1 MFGTSAALQLIT
13 TLSAQGVAAVTHV
26 DPIPGGG
33 SLTELRVIQPAV
45 MLHTRALGD
54 HITLRA
60 TLNLEGLTIP
70 EGVLTVGAWGEGF
83 NDRRHPHTY
92 AHEIMVS
99 GNDLLGSLDGPTNL
113 SLSVGKGFVPFGSD
127 DPMSRS
133 ALAYPVNHHWSQ
145 VLERAVAMLGVC
157 TGPFLLEGAL
167 FNGDEPERPDQW
179 PNMERFGDSWAGRL
193 TLVPHAGVEAQV
205 SRAHVA
211 SPEHRNGAGPAH
223 EQWSA
228 SLRWDR
234 PASRLA
240 PYALVEWARTET
252 SDGFF
257 VFHSVLAEAA
267 LRLRR
272 HRLYARFEQTERP
285 EEQRVS
291 DFRTRRPPIDD
302 SLLGITRGTIYTAG
316 GALEL
321 GRVADAIGV
330 AAVLEASYGRATEV
344 GGGIFDP
351 EVYYGRATV
360 LSLTLAFRARLG
372 FEGHRMG
379 RYGFPEAGHHH

>member
-1 MFGTSAALQLIT
+1 MALVAAGPARAQVRADVQLVAALT
-13 TLSAQGVAAVTHV
+13 RV
-26 DPIPGGG
+26 DPVPRDRP
-33 SLTELRVIQPAV
+33 LTELRVVQPVV
-45 MLHTRALGD
+45 MVRAAAGD
-54 HITLRA
+54 HLAFQGTVSVEGA
-60 TLNLEGLTIP
+60 TMPNGEL
-70 EGVLTVGAWGEGF
+70 VSGAFGEGF
-83 NDRRHPHTY
+83 IDRRHPHTY
-92 AHEIMVS
+92 AHELMATAFS
-99 GNDLLGSLDGPTNL
+99 ARGPWRGSL
-113 SLSVGKGFVPFGSD
+113 SAGKGFVAFGTD
-127 DPMSRS
+127 DPMSRPP
-133 ALAYPVNHHWSQ
+133 LRYPVNHHYSQ
-145 VLERAVAMLGVC
+145 ILERAVLVAALSA
-157 TGPFLLEGAL
+157 GPVTMEGSF

-211 SPEHRNGAGPAH
+211 SPEHRDGAGPAH

-302 SLLGITRGTIYTAG
+302 SLLGITRWTIYTVG
-316 GALEL
+316 GALEM

-330 AAVLEASYGRATEV
+330 AAVLEASYGRAAEV

>member
-1 MFGTSAALQLIT
+1 MAALT
-13 TLSAQGVAAVTHV
+13 RV
-26 DPIPGGG
+26 DPVPGNRP
-33 SLTELRVIQPAV
+33 LTELRVVQPVV
-45 MLHTRALGD
+45 MVRAAAGD
-54 HITLRA
+54 HLAFQSTVSV
-60 TLNLEGLTIP
+60 EGATIP
-70 EGVLTVGAWGEGF
+70 NGELVAGAFGEGF
-83 NDRRHPHTY
+83 IDRRHPHTY
-92 AHEIMVS
+92 AHELMVTAS
-99 GNDLLGSLDGPTNL
+99 SAPGFWRSAL
-113 SLSVGKGFVPFGSD
+113 SAGKGFVAFGTD
-127 DPMSRS
+127 DPMSRPP
-133 ALAYPVNHHWSQ
+133 LRYPVNHHYSQ
-145 VLERAVAMLGVC
+145 ILERAVLIAALSA
-157 TGPFLLEGAL
+157 GPVTVEGSF

-179 PNMERFGDSWAGRL
+179 PNVERFGDSWAGRL
-193 TLVPHAGVEAQV
+193 TLVPVRGVEAQV

-211 SPEHRNGAGPAH
+211 SPEHRDGAGPAH

-228 SLRWDR
+228 SLRWAR

-257 VFHSVLAEAA
+257 VFHSALAEAA
-267 LRLRR
+267 VRLGR
-272 HRLYARFEQTERP
+272 HQVYGRFEQTERP

-302 SLLGITRGTIYTAG
+302 SLLGITRWTIYTAG

-330 AAVLEASYGRATEV
+330 AAVLEASYGRAAEIA
-344 GGGIFDP
+344 GGVFDP
-351 EVYYGRATV
+351 EVYYGRATT

-379 RYGFPEAGHHH
+379 RYAPSAETHDH

>member
-1 MFGTSAALQLIT
+1 MALAAGPARAQVRADVQLVAALT
-13 TLSAQGVAAVTHV
+13 RV
-26 DPIPGGG
+26 DPVPRDRP
-33 SLTELRVIQPAV
+33 LTELRVVQPVV
-45 MLHTRALGD
+45 MVRAAAGD
-54 HITLRA
+54 HLAFQGTVSVEGA
-60 TLNLEGLTIP
+60 TMPNGEL
-70 EGVLTVGAWGEGF
+70 VLGAWGEGF
-83 NDRRHPHTY
+83 VDRRHPHTY
-92 AHEIMVS
+92 AHELMVTAS
-99 GNDLLGSLDGPTNL
+99 SAPGFWRSAL
-113 SLSVGKGFVPFGSD
+113 SAGKGFVAFGTD
-127 DPMSRS
+127 DPMSRPP
-133 ALAYPVNHHWSQ
+133 LRYPVNHHYSQ
-145 VLERAVAMLGVC
+145 ILERAVLVAALSA
-157 TGPFLLEGAL
+157 GPVTMEGSF

-211 SPEHRNGAGPAH
+211 SPEHRDGAGPAH

-267 LRLRR
+267 LRLTR

-302 SLLGITRGTIYTAG
+302 SLLGITRWTIYTAG
-316 GALEL
+316 GALDL

-330 AAVLEASYGRATEV
+330 AAVLEASYGRVSEV

-351 EVYYGRATV
+351 EVYYGRATA

-379 RYGFPEAGHHH
+379 RYGVPGKTHDH